1 MEKKPTIV
9 LFGTFDTK
17 MQPLLLLREL
27 MVSHTPSPAVMLMD
41 VGRTP
46 VARAD
51 IPHVGGASSSST
63 ALDRNAVVTELAGH
77 MAEHLRRLHAAGAI
91 HGAISLGGSCGT
103 TLAATAMQRAAL
115 PIGFPKVIVSTMAGG
130 DVSPYVGDS
139 DIVLMP
145 SIVDIAGSNA
155 LLSRILA
162 NAAAAITGMAFAA
175 AAAAAAPSPSA
186 KKAVAITMFGI
197 TTPAVTEAQRVL
209 ERHGLEVYV
218 FHATGA
224 GGRTMEQ
231 LAAAGHFDGV
241 LDLTTTELADELFGG
256 VLSAGPDRLTA
267 ATRCGLPQVVSVGA
281 TDCINFGPLDTL
293 PAGLHAAGSG
303 GRTIVV
309 HNPSVTLVRTDRDE
323 CRVLGGHLA
332 QKLRP
337 AGARAAVVLPTQGV
351 SALSAEGG
359 VFCDPE
365 ADAALRDE
373 LKCGLD
379 GSGVVVVE
387 EDMAINDAGFGEKM
401 ATRLV
406 CMMETQPV

>member
-1 MEKKPTIV
+1 MKKKPTIV

-17 MQPLLLLREL
+17 LQPLLLLRQL
-27 MVSHTPSPAVMLMD
+27 MVSHAPSPAVMLVD

-51 IPHVGGASSSST
+51 ILHVGGGSSST
-63 ALDRNAVVTELAGH
+63 LDRNAAVTELAGL
-77 MAEHLRRLHAAGAI
+77 MAEHLHRLHAAGTI

-103 TLAATAMQRAAL
+103 ALAATAMQRAGL

-145 SIVDIAGSNA
+145 SIVDIAGTNA
-155 LLSRILA
+155 LLGRILA

-175 AAAAAAPSPSA
+175 AAAAAAPSPPA
-186 KKAVAITMFGI
+186 KKAVAISMFGI
-197 TTPAVTEAQRVL
+197 TTPAATEAQLFL
-209 ERHGLEVYV
+209 ERRGFEVYV

-224 GGRTMEQ
+224 GGRTMER
-231 LAAAGHFDGV
+231 LVAAGHLHGV

-281 TDCINFGPLDTL
+281 TDCINFGPLATL
-293 PAGLHAAGSG
+293 PAGLGVEED
-303 GRTIVV
+303 GRRKIVV
-309 HNPSVTLVRTDRDE
+309 HNPSVTLVRTNRDE
-323 CRVLGGHLA
+323 CRVLGSHLA

-337 AGARAAVVLPTQGV
+337 AGARAAIVLPTRGV

-359 VFCDPE
+359 AFCDLE
-365 ADAALRDE
+365 ADAALRGE
-373 LKCGLD
+373 LKSGLD
-379 GSGVVVVE
+379 DSGVVVVE
-387 EDMAINDAGFGEKM
+387 EEMAINDAGFAEKM
-401 ATRLV
+401 AARLV
-406 CMMETQPV
+406 RMMETQAA

>member
-17 MQPLLLLREL
+17 LQPLLLLHEL
-27 MVSHTPSPAVMLMD
+27 IVSHTPSPAVMLMD

-51 IPHVGGASSSST
+51 IPHVSGASNSI
-63 ALDRNAVVTELAGH
+63 AVDRSEAVTELAGH

-103 TLAATAMQRAAL
+103 ALAATAMQRAAL

-145 SIVDIAGSNA
+145 SIVDIAGSNT

-162 NAAAAITGMAFAA
+162 NAAAAITGMAFAIA
-175 AAAAAAPSPSA
+175 TTAVAPSPPT
-186 KKAVAITMFGI
+186 KKAVAISMFGI
-197 TTPAVTEAQRVL
+197 TTPAVTEAQRFL

-224 GGRTMEQ
+224 GGSTMER
-231 LAAAGHFDGV
+231 LAAAGHFQGV

-256 VLSAGPDRLTA
+256 VLSAGPDRLTV
-267 ATRCGLPQVVSVGA
+267 ATRCGVPQVVSVGA

-293 PAGLHAAGSG
+293 PASLRAAGNG

-309 HNPSVTLVRTDRDE
+309 HNPSVTLMRTDRDE
-323 CRVLGGHLA
+323 CRVLGSHLA

-351 SALSAEGG
+351 SALSAKGG
-359 VFCDPE
+359 AFCHPE
-365 ADAALRDE
+365 ADEALRDE
-373 LKCGLD
+373 LKRGLD

-387 EDMAINDAGFGEKM
+387 EDMAINDTGFGEKM

-406 CMMETQPV
+406 SMMDTQPV